1 MKAHRDIACVY
12 IDIYEFII
20 ILMEIIY
27 HLFIFF
33 FSNSKLRRL
42 PRLNFLFENSYATH
56 PNSIVMPRITALLPR
71 HLCFF
76 ARFLK
81 FPLIL

>member
-1 MKAHRDIACVY
+1 MKAHRNIAYVY

-27 HLFIFF
+27 HLFF

-42 PRLNFLFENSYATH
+42 PRLNFLFENSYATN
-56 PNSIVMPRITALLPR
+56 PNSIVMPWITALLPQ
-71 HLCFF
+71 H
-76 ARFLK
+76 
-81 FPLIL
+81 

>member
-1 MKAHRDIACVY
+1 VKAHRDIACVY

-56 PNSIVMPRITALLPR
+56 PNSIVMPRITALLPQ
-71 HLCFF
+71 H
-76 ARFLK
+76 
-81 FPLIL
+81 